1 MPGVALAVEQGPDAR
16 FRLAPPATQGEQPV
30 AAGGEEVH
38 LDLEVAVAGVRDGTV
53 AVADGVVVASQPP
66 QPLDEVVETPCDVL
80 VVAGRLRDLDA
91 VQQLLLTRGV
101 TELQGGRAAVVVRQ
115 CDDSGRADPLRHR
128 QRLVQQP
135 DRFDLAIADDQHRAA
150 VQQDGR
156 LHGAVALPVQQH
168 PGPLGR
174 RERRGGLLDEP
185 LLAGQRDQTLRQPF
199 HVARLLPQPH
209 GRGRRF
215 DRPVELVHVVQRPRV
230 LVEQRGALVRAQQVA
245 AQHLLVAGDGLPV
258 RTRERRVP
266 RGRRTEG
273 GDHGIIARR
282 SGVVQDPEEV
292 GVRRGRAARAAPAR

>member
-1 MPGVALAVEQGPDAR
+1 M
-16 FRLAPPATQGEQPV
+16 
-30 AAGGEEVH
+30 
-38 LDLEVAVAGVRDGTV
+38 
-53 AVADGVVVASQPP
+53 ASSWRPS
-66 QPLDEVVETPCDVL
+66 
-80 VVAGRLRDLDA
+80 RHSDLDA

-156 LHGAVALPVQQH
+156 LHGAVALPLQQH

-174 RERRGGLLDEP
+174 RERRGGLFDEP

-215 DRPVELVHVVQRPRV
+215 DRPVELVHVVERPRV

-292 GVRRGRAARAAPAR
+292 GGLAVEQHAQHPRVELPPDGGGQRVEHRAPGQLVAERHRIGTDFQHPETLGLRDGREVVAQLA